1 LNLVLTGRASSEGK
15 KKYNEGLAE
24 RRTQAVADYLSP
36 DLGEAIRVFAGE
48 THATTEEK
56 FRRVDVQYFH
66 PDRKNLPL
74 SQNTAAHEAGH
85 MFGLGDEYVEEKPKE
100 SDMLPKFVADK
111 PTHYGAVETLL
122 GTETADDLLVQN
134 SGSIMS
140 HGSEVN
146 RGHYVSFLA
155 AINRMTGKTW
165 TVE

>member
-1 LNLVLTGRASSEGK
+1 MTTSR
-15 KKYNEGLAE
+15 
-24 RRTQAVADYLSP
+24 
-36 DLGEAIRVFAGE
+36 GEI
-48 THATTEEK
+48 HATTDPN
-56 FRRVDVQYFH
+56 FRRVDIQV
-66 PDRKNLPL
+66 DSRIRSN
-74 SQNTAAHEAGH
+74 STTTQNVAAHEAGH
-85 MFGLGDEYVEEKPKE
+85 MLGLGDEYIEEVPE
-100 SDMLPKFVADK
+100 EAGATPRFVADK

-140 HGSEVN
+140 HGSEVK